1 MRQSKT
7 NERTKEKREKIKKE
21 KKKKTKQNK
30 NMIPLFVFI
39 IPIIRHNYSAHD
51 AYNDMLWP

>member
-1 MRQSKT
+1 M
-7 NERTKEKREKIKKE
+7 KEKREKREKE

-30 NMIPLFVFI
+30 NMIPLFAFI
-39 IPIIRHNYSAHD
+39 FPIIRHNYSAHD